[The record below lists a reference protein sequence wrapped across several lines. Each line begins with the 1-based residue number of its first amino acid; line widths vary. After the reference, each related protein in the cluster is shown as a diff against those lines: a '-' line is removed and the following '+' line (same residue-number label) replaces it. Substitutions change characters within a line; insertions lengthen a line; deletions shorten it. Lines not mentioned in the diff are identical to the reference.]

1 MSSGIILRRS
11 KLSMVPFLH
20 IEFIRMQYDK
30 DCPEIMLYP

>member
-1 MSSGIILRRS
+1 MSSGIILI
-11 KLSMVPFLH
+11 SMVPFLH